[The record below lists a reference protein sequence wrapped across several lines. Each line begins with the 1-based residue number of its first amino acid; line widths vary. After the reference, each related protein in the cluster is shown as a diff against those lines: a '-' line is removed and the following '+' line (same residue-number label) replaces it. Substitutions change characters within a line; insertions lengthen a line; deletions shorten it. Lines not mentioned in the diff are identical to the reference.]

1 MWAKIFDFLFDD
13 FPNIKLF
20 FPSAMKFAIIALALV
35 AAVAVEGGVLS
46 DNGLE
51 TIATIQANVEDIGQ
65 ASDDLN
71 AMEIKLAGLADE
83 EATISAAKDLMTAQM
98 SKEQLTNAFNHPNVP
113 S

>member
-1 MWAKIFDFLFDD
+1 
-13 FPNIKLF
+13 
-20 FPSAMKFAIIALALV
+20 MKFAIIALALV

-46 DNGLE
+46 DNGLG

-83 EATISAAKDLMTAQM
+83 EAKITKAKDLMTTQM
-98 SKEQLTNAFNHPNVP
+98 SKAQLTNEFNHPNVP

>member
-1 MWAKIFDFLFDD
+1 
-13 FPNIKLF
+13 
-20 FPSAMKFAIIALALV
+20 MKFAIIALALI

-83 EATISAAKDLMTAQM
+83 EAKISAAKDLMTTQM
-98 SKEQLTNAFNHPNVP
+98 SKAELTNDFKHDNVP
-113 S
+113 A

>member
-1 MWAKIFDFLFDD
+1 
-13 FPNIKLF
+13 
-20 FPSAMKFAIIALALV
+20 MKFAIIALALV

-71 AMEIKLAGLADE
+71 SMEIKLAGLADE
-83 EATISAAKDLMTAQM
+83 EAKITKAKTLMTTQM
-98 SKEQLTNAFNHPNVP
+98 SKAQLTNEFNHPNVP

>member
-1 MWAKIFDFLFDD
+1 
-13 FPNIKLF
+13 
-20 FPSAMKFAIIALALV
+20 MKFAIIALALI

-83 EATISAAKDLMTAQM
+83 EEKITKAKTLMTTQM
-98 SKEQLTNAFNHPNVP
+98 SKEQLTNDFNHPNVAQ
-113 S
+113 